1 MNDETISSNRFSIAQ
16 NKNQFN
22 VVKKKLTAAP
32 SDISTKQN
40 IFKTVILLVT
50 TSIINAIKVVYHLKS
65 NNRGT
70 NKSKRLI

>member
-22 VVKKKLTAAP
+22 VVKEKLTAAP

-50 TSIINAIKVVYHLKS
+50 TSIINA
-65 NNRGT
+65 
-70 NKSKRLI
+70 